1 MGHVIIGIVFLFI
14 GSSQRC
20 LYNIQY
26 ILEIN
31 EKATLNINMPYSEN
45 RLLKIAARDKAV
57 LYFSLWPG
65 VV

>member
-1 MGHVIIGIVFLFI
+1 MLSLEL
-14 GSSQRC
+14 SSYLLEVRNDA
-20 LYNIQY
+20 YTT
-26 ILEIN
+26 LEIN
-31 EKATLNINMPYSEN
+31 EKATLNINMLYSEN